1 MRCTEILKARAS
13 PEFKLQAKMVADREL
28 LTEAAWL
35 KRLVIR
41 EVRAANV

>member
-13 PEFKLQAKMVADREL
+13 PEFKFQAKMVADREL

-41 EVRAANV
+41 EVRAASV